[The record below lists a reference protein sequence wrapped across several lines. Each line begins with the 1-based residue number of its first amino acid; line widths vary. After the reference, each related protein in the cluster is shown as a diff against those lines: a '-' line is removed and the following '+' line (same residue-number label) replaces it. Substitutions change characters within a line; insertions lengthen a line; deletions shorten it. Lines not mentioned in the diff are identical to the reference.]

1 VCGRRLSIRRI
12 KKVKAVM
19 AFYEPTAEFRDLE
32 KEFSGVEFVYPK
44 NCESLAAELPSAEV
58 LVILGTMYS
67 PEVAKAVLD
76 AGRNLKW
83 IQSTTA
89 GVDAFLRRGYPEQ
102 ALLTKGSRI
111 WDVAVAEHALAFMLA
126 FKRNIIGLERTRAA
140 RLWDRERLWNSMASL
155 EGKTVG
161 IAGYGNIGRE
171 IAKRLG
177 GFDVT
182 IIVYDQYPNVEDE
195 KVKKL
200 YGQGEFNAFLESS
213 DIVVLMLPDTPQT
226 EYIIDKEQF
235 DHLKPSAILINVARG
250 RLVRESALAEALVE
264 GKIAGAGIDVFEDE
278 PLATTSRLWD
288 LPNVILS
295 PHCAATGDNDIRNT
309 CRLLRENLRHYL
321 DGREPLY
328 RYDRNKGY

>member
-1 VCGRRLSIRRI
+1 M
-12 KKVKAVM
+12 KAVM

-32 KEFSGVEFVYPK
+32 KELPEVEFVYPDSG
-44 NCESLAAELPSAEV
+44 ESLAVELPSAEV

-67 PEVAKAVLD
+67 PEVARVVLD
-76 AGRNLKW
+76 SGRNLRW

-111 WDVAVAEHALAFMLA
+111 WDVAVAEHALAFILA

-140 RLWDRERLWNSMASL
+140 RLWDRERLWKSMASL

-171 IAKRLG
+171 IAKRVSP
-177 GFDVT
+177 FDVN
-182 IIVYDQYPNVEDE
+182 IIAYDQYPDVKDE
-195 KVKKL
+195 KIEKL
-200 YGQGEFNAFLESS
+200 YGPGEFNAFLEAS
-213 DIVVLMLPDTPQT
+213 DIVLLMLPDTPQT
-226 EYIIDKEQF
+226 EYIIDREQF
-235 DHLKPSAILINVARG
+235 THMKPSTILINVARG
-250 RLVRESALAEALVE
+250 RLIRESALVDALKE
-264 GKIAGAGIDVFEDE
+264 GKIAGAGIDVFEEE
-278 PLATTSRLWD
+278 PLAPTSKLWD

-309 CRLLRENLRHYL
+309 CRLLRENFRRYL
-321 DGREPLY
+321 DGQEPLY